1 MSGYV
6 HSVIRPIGAPV
17 TPDPRLA
24 GDDYVESSNTS
35 LFDEDT
41 EKIHPVG
48 PESCQDQRE
57 VDPDEAACSL
67 KLVGYPNWS
76 PIERAADYFSGMARL
91 RKMPERLPGVT
102 TETVV
107 VTFYNKNDLEFALD
121 WFKDKRGMGVA
132 GCGVW
137 VERVVPKEEMA
148 AAKEDGKG
156 EEGTDVKEGATAKEA
171 LKDVKE

>member
-6 HSVIRPIGAPV
+6 HTVIRPIGAPI

-24 GDDYVESSNTS
+24 SDDYVESPSKS

-48 PESCQDQRE
+48 PDSCQDKRD

-67 KLVGYPNWS
+67 KLIGYPNWS
-76 PIERAADYFSGMARL
+76 PVERAADYFSGMARL
-91 RKMPERLPGVT
+91 RKLPERLPGMT

-107 VTFYNKNDLEFALD
+107 VTFNNKKDLEFALD

-137 VERVVPKEEMA
+137 VERVVPKEEVV
-148 AAKEDGKG
+148 AAKQEAKGK
-156 EEGTDVKEGATAKEA
+156 EGTELKEEAPTTEAKQDAE
-171 LKDVKE
+171 